1 MSYWIPSLIL
11 GLVLLVL
18 ILQLPWSNPNRREQ
32 AIPKKRNLGIPE
44 RPDAANGTAGDG
56 SKHKSVAS

>member
-18 ILQLPWSNPNRREQ
+18 ILQLPWSKPNPPEQ

-44 RPDAANGTAGDG
+44 HLDAKNGPADKG
-56 SKHKSVAS
+56 SPKSAAS